1 MLAYL
6 KSKGILHSCSTIP
19 GEMTISSSKAQDL
32 IVNTTMRNKHNNNII
47 SSEHHSL
54 DHLLRFCQWQA
65 CELGLQGLCL
75 YNNTYKYDNTN
86 TLFVLGTNSCR
97 ALILSAILSLL
108 SCSRSNMVQNT
119 AE

>member
-65 CELGLQGLCL
+65 CELGL
-75 YNNTYKYDNTN
+75 
-86 TLFVLGTNSCR
+86 
-97 ALILSAILSLL
+97 
-108 SCSRSNMVQNT
+108 
-119 AE
+119 